1 MISGNGALNIGALFT
16 EVFGISSPIY
26 LPWGRGLKDYE
37 PGDYQG
43 VTFVDESQAEAYS
56 WMGTP
61 VIGTFTLDGCEK
73 YKTYKSNGS
82 PATVN
87 LASFLMPYATVV
99 SFSRPMNV
107 SKTKV
112 LGTYG
117 TVKEIYGLDDW
128 NIMIQGFCIEDRKRQ
143 GYRTVAEQVNALC
156 KFRKVTEAIGV
167 TGSIFND
174 KEIYAILIEELNFN
188 PVQGNSSVMPFT
200 IRAISDT
207 LENLRL

>member
-26 LPWGRGLKDYE
+26 LPWGRQLKDYE

-43 VTFVDESQAEAYS
+43 VTFVDDNQAEAYS

-61 VIGTFTLDGCEK
+61 VIGTFTLDGREK

-82 PATVN
+82 PTTIN
-87 LASFLMPYATVV
+87 LASFPMPWATVV
-99 SFSRPMNV
+99 TFSRPMNV

-128 NIMIQGFCIEDRKRQ
+128 NITIQGFCTADKNRQ
-143 GYRTVAEQVNALC
+143 GYKTVDEQVNALC

-167 TGSIFND
+167 TGSIFNT
-174 KEIYAILIEELNFN
+174 KEIYAILIEELSFN

-207 LENLRL
+207 LENLRI

>member
-1 MISGNGALNIGALFT
+1 M
-16 EVFGISSPIY
+16 
-26 LPWGRGLKDYE
+26 
-37 PGDYQG
+37 
-43 VTFVDESQAEAYS
+43 
-56 WMGTP
+56 
-61 VIGTFTLDGCEK
+61 
-73 YKTYKSNGS
+73 
-82 PATVN
+82 
-87 LASFLMPYATVV
+87 
-99 SFSRPMNV
+99 
-107 SKTKV
+107 

>member
-26 LPWGRGLKDYE
+26 LPWGRELKDYE
-37 PGDYQG
+37 PGDYRG

-112 LGTYG
+112 LGIYG

>member
-1 MISGNGALNIGALFT
+1 MISGNEALNISALFT

-26 LPWGRGLKDYE
+26 LPWGRKLNDYE

-43 VTFVDESQAEAYS
+43 VTFGNDPQGEAYS

-61 VIGTFTLDGCEK
+61 VMGTFTLDGRKK
-73 YKTYKSNGS
+73 YKTYKSDGS
-82 PATVN
+82 PTTIN

-99 SFSRPMNV
+99 TFSRPMNV

-117 TVKEIYGLDDW
+117 TVKEVYGLDDW
-128 NIMIQGFCIEDRKRQ
+128 NITIQGFCIEDKKRQ
-143 GYRTVAEQVNALC
+143 GYTTVAEQVNALT
-156 KFRKVTEAIGV
+156 KYRKVTEAIGV

-174 KEIYAILIEELNFN
+174 KEIYAILIEELSFN

-207 LENLRL
+207 LENMRV